1 MKKIFLENL
10 MVMQDDLRHPAQIP
24 EMIEFVRQGGFWT
37 QDVLANYAK
46 NNQLTR
52 ICPLKEIIEFPDKKY
67 MTHDGHH
74 RLVSVYLGGRD
85 YIREDE
91 FVIKNWTY
99 DDYLE
104 INFPNNWVT
113 PFDPRTEIRLAEI
126 GKFKK
131 HALDLSKKSPEEAMN
146 FIASNKSSYAKERN
160 VFTIKCLADLY
171 LKEIQYKD
179 KNFCNG
185 IESEYFRKH

>member
-1 MKKIFLENL
+1 

-24 EMIEFVRQGGFWT
+24 EMINFVKQGGFWT
-37 QDVLANYAK
+37 QRVLTDYAEK
-46 NNQLTR
+46 NQLTR

-74 RLVSVYLGGRD
+74 RLVSIFLGGRD

-99 DDYLE
+99 EDYLE
-104 INFPNNWVT
+104 INFSNNWVT
-113 PFDPRTEIRLAEI
+113 PFDPRIEIRLAEI

-131 HALDLSKKSPEEAMN
+131 HALDLSKTSVQESID
-146 FIASNKSSYAKERN
+146 FIQSNKETYAKKRT
-160 VFTIKCLADLY
+160 VFTVQCLAELY
-171 LKEIQYKD
+171 LKEIRYKNKD
-179 KNFCNG
+179 FSER
-185 IESEYFRKH
+185 IESEYFRKQ